1 MKKRLLTTMLSV
13 LCAVVAVM
21 AQKFVIL
28 SDIHVDPGN
37 KNEKMLRETVTE
49 INGIKADAVLMT
61 GDLTDEGSDEE
72 LENVKSI
79 LDQINKPLYVI
90 PGNHEVTWSQSNCK
104 KFTDLWGNDRFVFET
119 GNLIVIAMNCGPFM
133 KMGDGHIKQEDLIWL
148 DKTLSERVKPGKR
161 VLSINHYPLLDDLDN
176 YQAYVKILQKYPVI
190 THQCGHYHR
199 WSKYETGGIDGV
211 MVRSLDLGNNNYGYT
226 LLDVTPD
233 SVKFYEKE
241 LGKAPVVK
249 YAYKINTS
257 FKPLPEVKLDTEQ
270 PAGFEVKRVF
280 ADVASVFTRVG
291 VDKDNLYFGNSLG
304 YLKVIDKK
312 TGKEKW
318 EYSTQGMLF
327 SRPVVTKKWVILP
340 TSDKRLVWLDKA
352 TGKEACE
359 RAAKGPYAAD
369 GLVKDGIL
377 YQGGYKTMQ
386 AWNVD
391 KKQLVWEYDSLFNY
405 CQAQM
410 AIDGNDLVF
419 GAWDTNL
426 RGLTRKTG
434 KLDWVWN
441 NGQAR
446 VHFSPGNVIP
456 AICGDKVIT
465 VAPDRYM
472 TCIDRKTGKQLWRW
486 HEDKFRVRESMGV
499 SADKKVV
506 YAKTM
511 DGILIAV
518 DATANEF
525 KMLWHVDLGFGYDHA
540 PCGVV
545 ESNGLIYCG
554 SRHGDLACVDAK
566 THKLLFKF
574 KAGTSEVNGFEVDE
588 KGDVYCSMVEGTI
601 WKISRKK

>member
-1 MKKRLLTTMLSV
+1 M
-13 LCAVVAVM
+13 
-21 AQKFVIL
+21 
-28 SDIHVDPGN
+28 
-37 KNEKMLRETVTE
+37 
-49 INGIKADAVLMT
+49 
-61 GDLTDEGSDEE
+61 
-72 LENVKSI
+72 
-79 LDQINKPLYVI
+79 
-90 PGNHEVTWSQSNCK
+90 
-104 KFTDLWGNDRFVFET
+104 
-119 GNLIVIAMNCGPFM
+119 
-133 KMGDGHIKQEDLIWL
+133 
-148 DKTLSERVKPGKR
+148 
-161 VLSINHYPLLDDLDN
+161 
-176 YQAYVKILQKYPVI
+176 
-190 THQCGHYHR
+190 
-199 WSKYETGGIDGV
+199 
-211 MVRSLDLGNNNYGYT
+211 
-226 LLDVTPD
+226 
-233 SVKFYEKE
+233 
-241 LGKAPVVK
+241 
-249 YAYKINTS
+249 
-257 FKPLPEVKLDTEQ
+257 
-270 PAGFEVKRVF
+270 
-280 ADVASVFTRVG
+280 
-291 VDKDNLYFGNSLG
+291 
-304 YLKVIDKK
+304 
-312 TGKEKW
+312 
-318 EYSTQGMLF
+318 
-327 SRPVVTKKWVILP
+327 ILP

-426 RGLTRKTG
+426 RDLNCKTG

-499 SADKKVV
+499 STDKKVV